1 VSGSTTNRSAAASG
15 SVIPN
20 ERISAT
26 RWPNWIRVSG
36 QQRLVEA
43 RSDAQI
49 IAASESEPHVF
60 ATIFDRHYDAVHRY
74 LARRVGVDVTDD
86 LAAEAFTEA
95 FDVRARFDIARPD
108 ARPWLFGI
116 ATNLLRH
123 HHRSEARRL
132 RAYARVDRPPDTDE
146 ADGVIDA
153 RLDAHRAGPMIATA
167 LAQLTPDERDVL
179 LLFAWADLRY
189 EEIAVA
195 LQIPIGTVRSRLSR
209 ARGRLRELIGRSGQY
224 QGADHLTEALDTD
237 G

>member
-1 VSGSTTNRSAAASG
+1 
-15 SVIPN
+15 
-20 ERISAT
+20 
-26 RWPNWIRVSG
+26 
-36 QQRLVEA
+36 VEA
-43 RSDAQI
+43 GSDAQV
-49 IAASESEPHVF
+49 IAASRSEPHVF

-74 LARRVGVDVTDD
+74 LARRVGADLADD

-95 FDVRARFDIARPD
+95 FDFRARFDTARAD

-132 RAYARVDRPPDTDE
+132 RAYARVDRPTDMPE
-146 ADGVIDA
+146 AEGAIET
-153 RLDAHRAGPMIATA
+153 RLDAQRAAPMIATA
-167 LAQLTPDERDVL
+167 LAQLSTDERDVL

-195 LQIPIGTVRSRLSR
+195 LQIPIGTVRSRLNR

-224 QGADHLTEALDTD
+224 LGADNLTEALDTD